1 MFQDPSIG
9 EIKITYVI
17 TNVTEIDPA
26 QVLRI

>member
-9 EIKITYVI
+9 TIKITYVI